1 METFDFPDNI
11 LELASKIS
19 LADLLDSPLTQC
31 WAVSC
36 ITSSIGTN
44 SFRKEVLTEKDELM
58 EVKLIKLAKMLP
70 YEEKNHLFDQ
80 CKALIHMPKEAR
92 AAKDQ

>member
-1 METFDFPDNI
+1 METFDFPDELLN
-11 LELASKIS
+11 LASKIS

-36 ITSSIGTN
+36 ITSAIGTN
-44 SFRKEVLTEKDELM
+44 AFRNDTLTEKDELI

-70 YEEKNHLFDQ
+70 YEEKTHLFDQ
-80 CKALIHMPKEAR
+80 CKTLIEKR
-92 AAKDQ
+92 RLAKAQ